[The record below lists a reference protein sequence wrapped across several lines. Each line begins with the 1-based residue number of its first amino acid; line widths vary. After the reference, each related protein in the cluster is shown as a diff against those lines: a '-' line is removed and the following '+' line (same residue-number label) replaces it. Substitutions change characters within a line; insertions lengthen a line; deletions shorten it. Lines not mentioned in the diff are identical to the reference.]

1 MAECSDV
8 LYAFPKSNLTGK
20 KAINGIVTRG
30 GTEHTIRQFVERG
43 KPVYVYLPPI
53 WEIKK

>member
-1 MAECSDV
+1 MAEYSDV

-30 GTEHTIRQFVERG
+30 GTEHTLRQFVERG